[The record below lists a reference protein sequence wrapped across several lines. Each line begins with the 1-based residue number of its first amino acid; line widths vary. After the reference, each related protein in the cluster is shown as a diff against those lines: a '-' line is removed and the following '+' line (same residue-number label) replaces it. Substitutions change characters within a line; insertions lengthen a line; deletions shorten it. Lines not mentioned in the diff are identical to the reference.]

1 MNFEQIL
8 YSEPM
13 KYWAPPKTN
22 PIIQNVLDNPL
33 KYNQYKFTE
42 KLDGEWNKLAWDGE
56 HMYMLSRNKNVKGE
70 YTDRWEKLPQII
82 SEMKSLPKNTI
93 LLGEIAFDDV
103 TKTSKEVGSI
113 MRSLPARALK
123 LQEKSPLHF
132 FIFDCLM
139 WDGVDLSSQSY
150 KSRFIENTKLSDFM
164 SSNFT
169 YTHLLK
175 TKPMSELVEY
185 LKEFFAKGGEG
196 VVLVDETQPYHFG
209 KRPARSSIKIKKQ
222 LEEFEALVVAAIE
235 PTKEYSGTELATWQF
250 WEETHRPTGATK
262 LCGSLHSRSMDYS
275 YQPVT
280 KHYYHGWKNGIRC
293 VYQGRTFDVASGLSD
308 EDRAWLASYEAADAI
323 RNGDLYAVISGM
335 EFTEDSVRHPY
346 VVRLRTD
353 M

>member
-1 MNFEQIL
+1 MNFNEIL
-8 YSEPM
+8 YAAPM

-22 PIIQNVLDNPL
+22 PIIQTVLDNPL

-70 YTDRWEKLPQII
+70 YTDRWEKFPHILK
-82 SEMKSLPKNTI
+82 EMKTLPKNTI

-103 TKTSKEVGSI
+103 SKTSKDVGSI

-123 LQEKSPLHF
+123 LQEKTPLHF
-132 FIFDCLM
+132 YIFDCLM
-139 WDGVDLSSQSY
+139 WDGEDLSSQSY
-150 KSRFIENTKLSDFM
+150 KSRFMNNEKLSSFM
-164 SSNFT
+164 RTEFT
-169 YTHLLK
+169 YVHLLK
-175 TKPMSELVEY
+175 AKEMASLVEY
-185 LKEFFAKGGEG
+185 LQEFFAKGGEG
-196 VVLVDETQPYHFG
+196 VVLIDEDQPYHFG

-222 LEEFEALVVAAIE
+222 LEEFEASVIAAIE
-235 PTKEYSGTELATWQF
+235 PTKEYSGTEISTWQY
-250 WEETHRPTGATK
+250 WEELDVATGSTR
-262 LCGSLHSRSMDYS
+262 LCGALHSREMGLRYT
-275 YQPVT
+275 PVT

-293 VYQGRTFDVASGLSD
+293 QYQGRVFDVASGLSD
-308 EDRAWLASYEAADAI
+308 EDRAWLSSFEAEEAI